1 MAQKIV
7 FQPGAPVEV
16 ALKFPNGK
24 NVPGKFGEQALF
36 TCTDDRVFY
45 LDPEPAS
52 DIERRIGELGIKTG
66 EPFRLTKI
74 KHARGGGCSFRVD
87 RVANETDLERT
98 LRQSIG
104 ARQQKREASV
114 PFREQTPP
122 VAIEPSAERVTAPQR
137 IQPEG
142 NHNAPPL
149 TRSGAMMSA
158 MCAAVDAVLE
168 TQAYATRKGL
178 GVTFSEE
185 SIRAIGLSIYISTC
199 KDGRG

>member
-1 MAQKIV
+1 MAKIT
-7 FQPGAPVEV
+7 FQPGVPVEV
-16 ALKFPNGK
+16 ALKYPTGK
-24 NVPGKFGEQALF
+24 NVQGNYGEQALF
-36 TCTDDRVFY
+36 TCTDSRVFY

-98 LRQSIG
+98 LTRSI
-104 ARQQKREASV
+104 AAQKNRREVSV
-114 PFREQTPP
+114 PFREQMPP
-122 VAIEPSAERVTAPQR
+122 AAIEPSAERVTAQR
-137 IQPEG
+137 VIQPEG
-142 NHNAPPL
+142 NHNAPPV
-149 TRSGAMMSA
+149 TRSGAMMAA

-199 KDGRG
+199 KEGRG